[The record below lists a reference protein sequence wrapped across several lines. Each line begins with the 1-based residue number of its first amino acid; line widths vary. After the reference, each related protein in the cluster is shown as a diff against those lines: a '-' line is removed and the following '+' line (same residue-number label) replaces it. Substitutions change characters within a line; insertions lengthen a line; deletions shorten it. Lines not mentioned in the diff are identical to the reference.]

1 MFSAN
6 QVSAGNKLTVTVLL
20 LPVILTGCAYSTTL
34 SPPADSRNI
43 HFSATVPADLE
54 SLPLSAMYRSK
65 KCTRTRTSGSGKSY
79 EVPGFNSAKYPLSV
93 TASGDVTADIPVN
106 GGGYCDWQLSN
117 IKFEVKLKHPQ
128 KIDPEIT
135 KNYGFETIFI
145 TDNNAPQAFNGGYV
159 PHKGDF
165 RESLLLFPL
174 IRERFLGKHE
184 KIFWLIGE
192 SDTLTYRLSGTDN
205 IHLTV
210 NYERDMLSCWT
221 GVKEKKEGNSP
232 IMTYPNG
239 EIDPDT
245 EILPDYKKLLKIR
258 EERKTHVQR

>member
-117 IKFEVKLKHPQ
+117 IKFEVKLKNPQ
-128 KIDPEIT
+128 KIEPKIT
-135 KNYGFETIFI
+135 KNHSFETVFI
-145 TDNNAPQAFNGGYV
+145 IDNNAPQAFNGGYIS
-159 PHKGDF
+159 HQGDF
-165 RESLLLFPL
+165 NNSLILFPF
-174 IRERFLGKHE
+174 ISEYFLNGHKKTIE
-184 KIFWLIGE
+184 VIGE
-192 SDTLTYRLSGTDN
+192 SDMLTYRLSGTDN

-210 NYERDMLSCWT
+210 NYESDMLSRWT

-232 IMTYPNG
+232 TIAYPNG
-239 EIDPDT
+239 EIDSDPKSY
-245 EILPDYKKLLKIR
+245 PDYKKLLKIR